1 MTNLARVID
10 LPEGVALC
18 GEVLA
23 REGGRVFVVGGAVR
37 DAFLG
42 RPVKDYDLEVFGLSA
57 DAVLNALRGIA
68 RTEPAGDSFPV
79 FKVAGLP
86 GISGQLDVAL
96 PRRDSKKGPG
106 HRGIE
111 AVADP
116 LMPIEEA
123 ARRRDFTINAMMW
136 DVANRVVIDPFGGA
150 RDLEMGILRVVD
162 AVSFADDPLRA
173 LRAAQFAARFE
184 LTVEEGTAK
193 LCASMPLRELPAERI
208 SGEIEK
214 ALLQAKRPSIAFN
227 LLAEWGQLEAIGPE
241 LGPLAATPQD
251 PEWHPEG
258 DVWTHTLL
266 ALDVARGLIDD
277 LDLPRALAV
286 MLGTLCHDLGKPSTT
301 KFEDGRIRSR
311 GHEEAGVAPTLALLD
326 RWNIHTRDSYPL
338 RDQIVALVRDH
349 LKPGAFYQARHEI
362 GEGAIR
368 RLARRVETDLL
379 YRVARADCLG
389 RTGNFEPV
397 AMEWF
402 IEEARKLAVERKAPS
417 PFLLGRD
424 ILALGLSPGPRV
436 GLVLAEVYEQQ
447 LDSKVRNRE
456 EALTMAQRLVAASRD
471 EPPSK

>member
-1 MTNLARVID
+1 VTNLARVID

-136 DVANRVVIDPFGGA
+136 DVATRVVIDPFGGA
-150 RDLEMGILRVVD
+150 RDLEMGLLRVVD

-241 LGPLAATPQD
+241 LVPLAATPQD

-286 MLGTLCHDLGKPSTT
+286 MLGDVVPRPRQTFDHEVRGWPHP
-301 KFEDGRIRSR
+301 FARPRGGRSGAHPRS
-311 GHEEAGVAPTLALLD
+311 
-326 RWNIHTRDSYPL
+326 
-338 RDQIVALVRDH
+338 
-349 LKPGAFYQARHEI
+349 ARSVEHPH
-362 GEGAIR
+362 
-368 RLARRVETDLL
+368 AR
-379 YRVARADCLG
+379 
-389 RTGNFEPV
+389 F
-397 AMEWF
+397 
-402 IEEARKLAVERKAPS
+402 
-417 PFLLGRD
+417 
-424 ILALGLSPGPRV
+424 LSPP
-436 GLVLAEVYEQQ
+436 
-447 LDSKVRNRE
+447 
-456 EALTMAQRLVAASRD
+456 
-471 EPPSK
+471 

>member
-1 MTNLARVID
+1 MTNLTRVID
-10 LPEGVALC
+10 LPEGVARC
-18 GEVLA
+18 GQALA

-42 RPVKDYDLEVFGLSA
+42 RPVKDYDLEVFGLNADTVLRVLSA
-57 DAVLNALRGIA
+57 IA
-68 RTEPAGDSFPV
+68 RTEPAGDAFPV
-79 FKVAGLP
+79 YKVAGLP
-86 GISGQLDVAL
+86 GVAGQVDVAL

-111 AVADP
+111 ATADP
-116 LMPIEEA
+116 LMPVEEA

-136 DVANRVVIDPFGGA
+136 DVASGVVIDPFGGA
-150 RDLEMGILRVVD
+150 GDLEAGILRVVD
-162 AVSFADDPLRA
+162 ESSFGDDPLRA

-184 LTVEEGTAK
+184 LRVEENTARQ
-193 LCASMPLRELPAERI
+193 CASMPLGELPAERI

-214 ALLQAKRPSIAFN
+214 ALLQARRPSIAFR
-227 LLAEWGQLEAIGPE
+227 LLTNWEQLEAIAPE
-241 LGPLAATPQD
+241 LVPLAATPQD

-266 ALDVARGLIDD
+266 ALDEARRLIDD
-277 LDLPRALAV
+277 LDTPRALAV

-301 KFEDGRIRSR
+301 KFEEGHIRSR
-311 GHEEAGVAPTLALLD
+311 GHEEAGVGPTLALLD

-349 LKPGAFYQARHEI
+349 LKPGALFQARHEI
-362 GEGAIR
+362 GPGAIR
-368 RLARRVETDLL
+368 RLARRVEADLL

-402 IEEARKLAVERKAPS
+402 IEEVRKLEVERKAPA

-424 ILALGLSPGPRV
+424 ILAFGVTPGPRV
-436 GLVLAEVYEQQ
+436 GWVLAEVYEQQ
-447 LDSKVRNRE
+447 LDSKVRTRE
-456 EALTMAQRLVAASRD
+456 EALAAARRLLIPAND
-471 EPPSK
+471 ELQSK

>member
-1 MTNLARVID
+1 MANLARVID
-10 LPEGVALC
+10 IPEGVARC

-42 RPVKDYDLEVFGLSA
+42 RPVKDYDLEVFGLGA
-57 DAVLNALRGIA
+57 DDVLRVLTTIA

-86 GISGQLDVAL
+86 GVTGHLDVAL

-111 AVADP
+111 AIADP
-116 LMPIEEA
+116 MMPIEEA

-162 AVSFADDPLRA
+162 ARSFGDDPLRA
-173 LRAAQFAARFE
+173 LRAAQFAARFD
-184 LTVEEGTAK
+184 LTVEEQTAK
-193 LCASMPLRELPAERI
+193 QCASMPLGELPAERI

-214 ALLQAKRPSIAFN
+214 ALLQAKRPSIAFS
-227 LLAEWGQLEAIGPE
+227 LLTDWRQLEAIAPE
-241 LGPLAATPQD
+241 LVPLAATPQD

-266 ALDVARGLIDD
+266 ALDEARQLIAD

-311 GHEEAGVAPTLALLD
+311 GHEEAGVGPTLSLLD

-349 LKPGAFYQARHEI
+349 LKPGALYQARHEI

-368 RLARRVETDLL
+368 RLARRVEADLL

-389 RTGNFEPV
+389 RTGNFQPV

-402 IEEARKLAVERKAPS
+402 IEEVRKLEVERKAPT

-424 ILALGLSPGPRV
+424 LLALGVAPGPRV
-436 GLVLAEVYEQQ
+436 GWVLAEIYEQQ
-447 LDSKVRNRE
+447 LDSKVRNRD
-456 EALTMAQRLVAASRD
+456 EALAAAQRLVAPSRD
-471 EPPSK
+471 ELLTK